1 MKFNHIMFENAHF
14 YNNPNTS
21 KDHFWQRLAEIIP
34 EFVYIFK
41 PSKKTEYFDEKSQNH
56 EISSDSKIVKRIYSY
71 SLIFFISL

>member
-1 MKFNHIMFENAHF
+1 MKFNHMIFKNAHF
-14 YNNPNTS
+14 NNNPNTS

-56 EISSDSKIVKRIYSY
+56 EISSDSKIKRIVYSY
-71 SLIFFISL
+71 LLIFLEN